1 MSSECGCGSEKLVLI
16 TACSGAANTGLL
28 ADQVARAL
36 RTAKAGSLTC
46 LAALGAE
53 LSGLCGVGAEGG
65 SKPGDRRLPRRL
77 RRQNICEARHPLRAI
92 RDDRFRGGERKDR
105 NHRRTGR
112 GCRRARSRKALGM
125 WQRLVDWFVFGA
137 LASPALGPGLGARLL
152 HLRHRKDFF
161 LLVVVIF
168 AISLLRSFFPPEKTK
183 RVLEKVPVL
192 IGNALAALLG
202 IVTPFCSCSAVPLF
216 IGFIEAGVPL
226 GVTFSFLVSAPMVN
240 EVALIML
247 WGLFGWKIAL
257 LYIASGIVVAIVSGI
272 AIGKMKL
279 EKWVEDYVY
288 KIQSGEAEIESLT
301 WKDRLQY
308 AWGYVGEI
316 VGKVWPYVLVGIA
329 IGGFMHGYAPA
340 NFLAKYAGPGVWY
353 AVPLAVLI
361 GVPLYSNAAGV
372 IPIVKV
378 LMEKGMAMGTS
389 LSFMMAVTAL
399 SLPEAI
405 LLRKVLKPKLL
416 AIYFSVVAVGIMLTG
431 YLFNAVIRDPH

>member
-1 MSSECGCGSEKLVLI
+1 MWQSLVDALVYDTMGLSRSS
-16 TACSGAANTGLL
+16 
-28 ADQVARAL
+28 
-36 RTAKAGSLTC
+36 
-46 LAALGAE
+46 ALG
-53 LSGLCGVGAEGG
+53 S
-65 SKPGDRRLPRRL
+65 
-77 RRQNICEARHPLRAI
+77 
-92 RDDRFRGGERKDR
+92 
-105 NHRRTGR
+105 
-112 GCRRARSRKALGM
+112 ALDFFIYDS
-125 WQRLVDWFVFGA
+125 V
-137 LASPALGPGLGARLL
+137 
-152 HLRHRKDFF
+152 KIFF

-192 IGNALAALLG
+192 VGNILAALLG

-247 WGLFGWKIAL
+247 WGLFGWEIAL
-257 LYIASGIVVAIVSGI
+257 LYVASGIVVAIASGYV
-272 AIGKMKL
+272 IGRMRL
-279 EKWVEDYVY
+279 EGWVEDYVY
-288 KIQSGEAEIESLT
+288 KIRSGEAAAPALT
-301 WKDRLQY
+301 WKDRVAY
-308 AWGYVGEI
+308 ALGYVGEI
-316 VGKVWPYVLVGIA
+316 LGKVWPYVLVGIA

-340 NFLAKYAGPGVWY
+340 DFLARYAGPGAWY
-353 AVPLAVLI
+353 AVPLAVLV

-405 LLRKVLKPKLL
+405 LLRKVLKPRLL
-416 AIYFSVVAVGIMLTG
+416 AIYFGVVAAGIMLTG
-431 YLFNAVIRDPH
+431 YLFNAIIR